1 MSSGSGTSP
10 IQQIGEGYGSLL
22 RSLAQTLLFIL
33 IILALSL
40 AISLPLWYFAL
51 NFKEAFTAVMLLLL
65 GGYLLLTLG
74 KRILY
79 RIRTAEKPASKR
91 LKALSLKIG
100 RVIGTIAFVYLFLVL
115 ISGPTP
121 LLAVPYTIIGLL
133 ALGYIFF
140 VGRR

>member
-1 MSSGSGTSP
+1 MSSGSGASP

-22 RSLAQTLLFIL
+22 RSLAQTLLFLL

-40 AISLPLWYFAL
+40 AITLPLWYFAL
-51 NFKEAFTAVMLLLL
+51 NFKAAFTAVMLLLL
-65 GGYLLLTLG
+65 GGYLLLALG

-79 RIRTAEKPASKR
+79 QIRTAEKPPSER
-91 LKALSLKIG
+91 LKVLGLKTG
-100 RVIGTIAFVYLFLVL
+100 RILGTIAFIYLFLIL
-115 ISGPTP
+115 ISSPTP

-133 ALGYIFF
+133 SLGYIFF